1 MFYLISK
8 IYLNILIIHLSF
20 FSYFLAVIL
29 IYQVI
34 YIV

>member
-1 MFYLISK
+1 MFYLIIK

-20 FSYFLAVIL
+20 VSYFLAVVL
-29 IYQVI
+29 IYQII